1 MTDYNNQILNN
12 NTIAA
17 IRRSPEFSPNSVEN
31 DAAIFDTVVTKLRD
45 LGYQVKEYEENRFI
59 HKYEDEKVI
68 FHMGRRW
75 KTLAKLLN
83 LEEKGVKVFNS
94 ANAVVECDRFNMTIA
109 LLSACI
115 PHPDTVILM
124 SNEEDVLQKVPFA
137 KMWVKRADGHTTTK
151 EDVCFVDNISE
162 LPTVLLQFAN
172 RGIKKVVINRHLEGN
187 LVKFYGVS
195 DTDFFHWFY
204 PFEENH
210 SKFGQEVIN
219 GHDSRLKF
227 DQIQLESICRK
238 AASVLGLQIWGGD
251 AIVSDDDQIQVIDFN
266 DFPSFNPCR
275 EEAAAAMVK
284 IISEVYEF

>member
-1 MTDYNNQILNN
+1 MTDDTNQITNKKA
-12 NTIAA
+12 IAA
-17 IRRSPEFSPNSVEN
+17 IRRSPEFSPNSIEN
-31 DAAIFDTVVTKLRD
+31 DAAIFDTVVAKLKN
-45 LGYQVKEYEENRFI
+45 LGYEVNEYEENRFVF
-59 HKYEDEKVI
+59 KYQEEKVI

-83 LEEKGVKVFNS
+83 LEEKGVTVFNS

-109 LLSACI
+109 LLTARI
-115 PHPDTVILM
+115 PYPETVILM
-124 SNEEDVLQKVPFA
+124 SNEEDILQKVPFE
-137 KMWVKRADGHTTTK
+137 KMWVKRSDGHTTTN
-151 EDVCFVDNISE
+151 EDVCFVESVTE
-162 LPTVLLQFAN
+162 LPAVLLQFAN

-238 AASVLGLQIWGGD
+238 AALVLGLQIWGGD
-251 AIVSDDDQIQVIDFN
+251 AIVSADGQIQVIDFN
-266 DFPSFNPCR
+266 DFPSFKPCR
-275 EEAAAAMVK
+275 EEAAEAMVK
-284 IISEVYEF
+284 IIREVYEF